1 MTFKRILFATD
12 FSPLANE
19 ASLAAAEMSK
29 TFRAPLLALHVVH
42 FPGIVLPDGAIFAG
56 PEVVSD
62 IMTKVESA
70 LHTTKDELAAAGAV
84 EVTTRSEQGV
94 PFVEIV
100 RVAREGKFDLI
111 VIGTHGRTGIRHVL
125 IGSTSERV
133 VRKAPCAVMV
143 VRHQDHTFEHP

>member
-1 MTFKRILFATD
+1 MTFRRILFPTD
-12 FSPLANE
+12 FSPLAKE
-19 ASLAAAEMSK
+19 AARVAAEMSR
-29 TFRAPLLALHVVH
+29 TFKAPLTALHVVH

-56 PEVVSD
+56 PEVVAD
-62 IMTKVESA
+62 IMGKVEGA
-70 LHTTKDELAAAGAV
+70 LAVAKEELIAAGGL

-100 RVAREGKFDLI
+100 RTAREGQFDLI

-143 VRHQDHTFEHP
+143 VRHLDHKFEPP